1 MQNVLQLQVYL
12 EIFQHHSGHICPKR
26 VKKVATIKL
35 FKPLKPIV
43 KLDFFRHKVAL
54 LWTIKFPA
62 SELKTALFGN
72 FRILFQSIV
81 WIIFGWLVFARSR
94 LNTFLSTDDKE
105 QNFLYVKNVEERER
119 VGVRESGR
127 VCVRVCACAWKRERE
142 FRLLLFIPAN
152 ILWYFFTCSV
162 HRRTNWKK
170 KSYPKQHPDPI
181 LWRKLRLRN
190 YFLNFWSPVVENGQL
205 ASN

>member
-12 EIFQHHSGHICPKR
+12 EIFQYHSGHICPKR
-26 VKKVATIKL
+26 VKKVLTIKL

-142 FRLLLFIPAN
+142 RESSGYSSSFPLIFFDTFLPVRCTDEQIEKKNLIRNN
-152 ILWYFFTCSV
+152 I
-162 HRRTNWKK
+162 RTQ
-170 KSYPKQHPDPI
+170 S
-181 LWRKLRLRN
+181 
-190 YFLNFWSPVVENGQL
+190 FEENF
-205 ASN
+205 A

>member
-26 VKKVATIKL
+26 VKKVVTRKL

-72 FRILFQSIV
+72 FRILFQSSFESFLDDLSSPDPG
-81 WIIFGWLVFARSR
+81 WTPFCPRTTRNKIFFMWKMWR
-94 LNTFLSTDDKE
+94 
-105 QNFLYVKNVEERER
+105 RER
-119 VGVRESGR
+119 VCVRESGR

-142 FRLLLFIPAN
+142 RESSGYSSSFPLIFFDNFLPVRCTDEQIEKKNLIRNN
-152 ILWYFFTCSV
+152 I
-162 HRRTNWKK
+162 RTQ
-170 KSYPKQHPDPI
+170 S
-181 LWRKLRLRN
+181 
-190 YFLNFWSPVVENGQL
+190 FEENF
-205 ASN
+205 A